1 MHRNPYSGKFI
12 VFEGLD
18 GSGQST
24 QAGLLYR
31 YFQEQNYSAILTKEP
46 AEDFESGKRIRQV
59 LQKKETM
66 SSGNLQK
73 LFVNNRKD
81 HLENLIIPCL
91 KEGWL
96 VISDRYFL
104 STCAFGGINLDI
116 EWLIKLN
123 GNFILPDITFVLD
136 VPSEICLQRIDKRG
150 TTREFFEEKQKL
162 AKVLENYRTLA
173 KRFPN
178 TYLID
183 GRPLIEVLF
192 KSVLDM
198 ITKII

>member
-1 MHRNPYSGKFI
+1 MYKNPYSGKFI

-24 QAGLLYR
+24 QARLLYD
-31 YFQEQNYSAILTKEP
+31 YFREQNYSVILTKEP
-46 AEDFESGKRIRQV
+46 ADDFESGRRIRQV
-59 LQKKETM
+59 LQKKEIM
-66 SSGNLQK
+66 PSRDLQK
-73 LFVNNRKD
+73 LFVNNREE

-91 KEGWL
+91 KEDWF

-123 GNFILPDITFVLD
+123 SNFILPDITFILD
-136 VPSEICLQRIDKRG
+136 VLPEICLQRIDKRG

-178 TYLID
+178 IHLID
-183 GRPLIEVLF
+183 GQSSIKVIF
-192 KSVLDM
+192 KSILDM